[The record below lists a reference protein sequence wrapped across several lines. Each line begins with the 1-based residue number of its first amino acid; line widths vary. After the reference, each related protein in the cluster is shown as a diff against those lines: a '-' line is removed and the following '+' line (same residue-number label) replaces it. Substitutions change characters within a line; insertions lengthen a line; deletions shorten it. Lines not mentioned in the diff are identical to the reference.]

1 VNKRILCAVAPFVVG
16 LAVAAGGP
24 ASAAEPLKIGVVLPY
39 APPFGIY
46 TKRLEI
52 TMKMAVDEA
61 GGEVAGRKIQLI
73 IEDDENKPPVAIAKA
88 KKLILSDKVDVLI
101 GGLAS
106 NLAVPLAPVAI
117 EAKTPYIIVNA
128 GADDLTGAKCSPWVM
143 RVSFSNDQ
151 ITRPSGKWLF
161 DKGYKNIYVLTADY
175 RGGRDIVDNF
185 KTAFGKAGGKVV
197 GEGYAP
203 FDTKDFGPYLSQAKA
218 AKPDAI
224 YTFFPGGMA
233 IQFVK
238 QYGQFGLQGQIPLT
252 GPVWTVSPLFASA
265 QGSAAFGYVGPINY
279 IYTLDLPA
287 NKKFVEAFKEKSGGT
302 VPDEVSINGYDAVNF
317 IIAAVKKL
325 NGKTDDKAAL
335 AKAIQQVSYTGP
347 RGPVRIDPKT
357 NNIIQNIYMVEV
369 KDKGGQ
375 ADYVILDTVKDV
387 QDEPNG
393 CKL

>member
-1 VNKRILCAVAPFVVG
+1 MRKILSAAVPLIVG
-16 LAVAAGGP
+16 VALAAGAP
-24 ASAAEPLKIGVVLPY
+24 AWAAEPLKIGVVLPY

-46 TKRLEI
+46 SQSLEI
-52 TMKMAVDEA
+52 SMKMAIDEA

-88 KKLILSDKVDVLI
+88 KKLFLSDKVDVLI

-151 ITRPSGKWLF
+151 ITRPSGQWLF
-161 DKGYKNIYVLTADY
+161 DKGFKNIYLLTADY
-175 RGGRDIVDNF
+175 RGGRDIVENF
-185 KTAFGKAGGKVV
+185 KRAFEKAGGKIA

-224 YTFFPGGMA
+224 YTFFPGGMG

-252 GPVWTVSPLFASA
+252 GPVWTVSPLFVGA
-265 QGSAAFGYVGPINY
+265 QGSAAFGFKGPINY
-279 IYTLDLPA
+279 VYTLDIPA
-287 NKKFVEAFKEKSGGT
+287 NKKFVQDFMAKSGGK
-302 VPDEVSINGYDAVNF
+302 VPDEVTINGYDAINF
-317 IIAAVKKL
+317 IVAAVKKL
-325 NGKTDDKAAL
+325 NGKTDDKAAF
-335 AKAIQQVSYTGP
+335 AKAITQVSYTGP
-347 RGPVRIDPKT
+347 RGPVHIDPKT
-357 NNIIQNIYMVEV
+357 NNIVQNIYMVEV
-369 KDKGGQ
+369 KDNGGKP
-375 ADYVILDTVKDV
+375 DYVILDTIKDV
-387 QDEPNG
+387 ADEPNG

>member
-1 VNKRILCAVAPFVVG
+1 MKRIIGAAAPLFIGVAI
-16 LAVAAGGP
+16 AAGLP
-24 ASAAEPLKIGVVLPY
+24 AQAAEPLKIGVVLPY

-46 TKRLEI
+46 SQSLEI
-52 TMKMAVDEA
+52 SMKMAVDEA
-61 GGEVAGRKIQLI
+61 GGEVAGRKIELI

-88 KKLILSDKVDVLI
+88 KKLFLSDKVDVLI

-151 ITRPSGKWLF
+151 ITRPSAKWLF
-161 DKGYKNIYVLTADY
+161 DKGYKNVYALTADY
-175 RGGRDIVDNF
+175 RGGRDIVENF
-185 KTAFGKAGGKVV
+185 KRAFEKVGGKVV

-218 AKPDAI
+218 AKPDTI

-252 GPVWTVSPLFASA
+252 GPVWTVSPLFVGA
-265 QGSAAFGYVGPINY
+265 QGSAAFGFVGPINY
-279 IYTLDLPA
+279 VYTLDFPA
-287 NKKFVEAFKEKSGGT
+287 NKKFVEAFKAKSGGK
-302 VPDEVSINGYDAVNF
+302 VPDEVTINGYDAINF
-317 IIAAVKKL
+317 IVAAVKKL

-357 NNIIQNIYMVEV
+357 NNIIQNVYMVQV
-369 KDKGGQ
+369 KDNGGKP
-375 ADYVILDTVKDV
+375 DYVVVDTVKDV

>member
-1 VNKRILCAVAPFVVG
+1 MKRILS
-16 LAVAAGGP
+16 VAAPLFIGVSVAMGAP
-24 ASAAEPLKIGVVLPY
+24 AIAAEPLKIGVVLPY

-46 TKRLEI
+46 SKSLEI
-52 TMKMAVDEA
+52 SMKMAIEEA
-61 GGEVAGRKIQLI
+61 GGEVAGRKIELI

-88 KKLILSDKVDVLI
+88 KKLFLSDKVDVLI

-151 ITRPSGKWLF
+151 ITRPSGKWLY
-161 DKGYKNIYVLTADY
+161 DKGFKNIYLLTADY
-175 RGGRDIVDNF
+175 RGGRDIVENF
-185 KTAFGKAGGKVV
+185 KRAFEKVGGKIA

-203 FDTKDFGPYLSQAKA
+203 FDTKDFGPYLSKAKA
-218 AKPDAI
+218 ANPDAI
-224 YTFFPGGMA
+224 YTFFPGGMG

-252 GPVWTVSPLFASA
+252 GPVWTVSPLFVGA
-265 QGSAAFGYVGPINY
+265 QGPAAYGFKGPINY
-279 IYTLDLPA
+279 VYTLDIPA
-287 NKKFVEAFKEKSGGT
+287 NKKFVEAFMAKSGGK
-302 VPDEVSINGYDAVNF
+302 VPDEVTINGYDAINF

-335 AKAIQQVSYTGP
+335 AKAITEVSPTGP
-347 RGPVRIDPKT
+347 RGPVHIDPKT
-357 NNIIQNIYMVEV
+357 NNIVQNIYMVEV
-369 KDKGGQ
+369 KDNGGK
-375 ADYVILDTVKDV
+375 ADYVILDTIKDV